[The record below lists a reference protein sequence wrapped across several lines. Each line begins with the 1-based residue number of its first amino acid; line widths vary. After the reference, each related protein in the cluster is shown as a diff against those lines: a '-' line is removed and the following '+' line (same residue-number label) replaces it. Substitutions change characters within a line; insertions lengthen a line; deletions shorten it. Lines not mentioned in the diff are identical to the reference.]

1 MTMIS
6 AHSRIVA
13 ALLAAALGIA
23 SPQASRAQDPKPP
36 ADELE
41 KLLEKIEKKEKVE
54 TPKDKDK
61 DAGKEPEKAKPA
73 DPAKPQPKDKE
84 AEKPKLP
91 GEPSPSKEASLEKML
106 EKLEAKEKAEAAR
119 DKDKPADKDKGQ
131 KPGEVAPKDA
141 ELDKL
146 LEGLGQTKDAPSPE
160 DKKPGGQGDG
170 PPPPKG
176 DQPMPEDLKGG
187 EKDLD
192 KELERITGKQQ
203 KPKNQRE
210 RKAEDE
216 TGPLGQVIKEMRDV
230 EERLGKPDT
239 GDATRKKQS
248 EIVKNLDQLIEAM
261 KNAPSQSMAM
271 KMMKGGKKPGGPP
284 QQPGQPGDQPGAMA
298 QGPPPS
304 KPADPNKKTTLP
316 DGLVKSIWG
325 QLPSQFRD
333 EMGNVSSEHPLPT
346 RAELIKLYYMALGN
360 KSANREE

>member
-6 AHSRIVA
+6 THSRIVA
-13 ALLAAALGIA
+13 ALLAAGLALA
-23 SPQASRAQDPKPP
+23 FAAPQAARAQDPKPT

-41 KLLEKIEKKEKVE
+41 KLLEKIEKKEKIE
-54 TPKDKDK
+54 TPKE
-61 DAGKEPEKAKPA
+61 AGKEPEKAKPA
-73 DPAKPQPKDKE
+73 EPAKDQEKK

-91 GEPSPSKEASLEKML
+91 GEPASSKEDSLDKML
-106 EKLEAKEKAEAAR
+106 EKLEAKEKADAAR
-119 DKDKPADKDKGQ
+119 DKAKPADKDKGQ

-170 PPPPKG
+170 PPPPQG
-176 DQPMPEDLKGG
+176 DQPRPEDLKGG

-192 KELERITGKQQ
+192 KELERITGKKE
-203 KPKNQRE
+203 KPKNQRQ

-239 GDATRKKQS
+239 GEATRKKQT

-284 QQPGQPGDQPGAMA
+284 QQPGQPGEQPGAMA

-304 KPADPNKKTTLP
+304 KPGDPNKKTTLP

-360 KSANREE
+360 KSANRAE